1 MSQPRPAL
9 WTRGFVLACIANFLM
24 GMSFYVLMPTLPF
37 HLVEQLRIGEA
48 TVGLVLSSYVIAA
61 LLVRPFSGFIVDRF
75 NAKHA
80 YLVALAAYVLFTS
93 GYLLA
98 HTVLVFV
105 LVRLGIGVTFAV
117 MSTAAN
123 TQAIDIIPSA
133 RRGEGIGLFGL
144 MSSLAMALGPMA
156 GLWLMDHHPFQV
168 IFEAA
173 VAAGIAGL
181 LVASRVHAP
190 RKRRDGAATVL
201 SLDRFLLVRG
211 IPLALNLAVIGLGYG
226 MLLAF
231 AALHGKQLGA
241 GNTGIFFTLMAVGMM
256 VSRAFSGRLIDG
268 GRVVLATNG
277 GSLAIVAGLGL
288 MAYAAAPATYYL
300 SGLLAGFGF
309 GVVYPAY
316 QTATP
321 AAALRWPRI
330 SARWTWASAPA
341 WCWLAWSPRASGWAR
356 RSPAV
361 PGWRWSPAWSM
372 RCGCPRASCARRCRR
387 PLSPA
392 AHGRAQTTDD
402 RRLGRRRPVA
412 ESIRMRRPWMAA
424 PLPRGK
430 Q

>member
-1 MSQPRPAL
+1 MSMPRPAL
-9 WTRGFVLACIANFLM
+9 WTARFGLACVANFLM

-37 HLVEQLRIGEA
+37 HLVEHLRIGEA

-80 YLVALAAYVLFTS
+80 YLLALAAYVLFTS

-105 LVRLGIGVTFAV
+105 LVRLGIGLTFAV

-133 RRGEGIGLFGL
+133 RRGEGIGFFGL

-156 GLWLMDHHPFQV
+156 GLWLMDHYPFQA

-173 VAAGIAGL
+173 VAAGVAGL
-181 LVASRVHAP
+181 VAASLVHAP
-190 RKRRDGAATVL
+190 RKQRDGAATVL

-231 AALHGKQLGA
+231 AAIHGKRLGA

-268 GRVVLATNG
+268 GRVVVATNG
-277 GSLAIVAGLGL
+277 GTLAIVAGLGL
-288 MAYAAAPATYYL
+288 MACAGAPATYYL

-316 QTATP
+316 QTMMVNLGGHARRGTAVATYFCALDVGIGAGMVLAGMIAARFGLPAAFAGGAALALGAGLVYALALSARFVRAPSP
-321 AAALRWPRI
+321 AAA
-330 SARWTWASAPA
+330 TE
-341 WCWLAWSPRASGWAR
+341 G
-356 RSPAV
+356 
-361 PGWRWSPAWSM
+361 
-372 RCGCPRASCARRCRR
+372 
-387 PLSPA
+387 
-392 AHGRAQTTDD
+392 
-402 RRLGRRRPVA
+402 
-412 ESIRMRRPWMAA
+412 
-424 PLPRGK
+424 
-430 Q
+430 

>member
-80 YLVALAAYVLFTS
+80 YLMALAAYVLFTS

-98 HTVLVFV
+98 HTVLVFVLVFV

-316 QTATP
+316 QTMMVNLGSHARRGTAVATYFCALDVGIGAGMVLAGLV
-321 AAALRWPRI
+321 AARFGLGAAFASGAGLALVAGLVYALRL
-330 SARWTWASAPA
+330 SARFV
-341 WCWLAWSPRASGWAR
+341 R
-356 RSPAV
+356 
-361 PGWRWSPAWSM
+361 
-372 RCGCPRASCARRCRR
+372 
-387 PLSPA
+387 
-392 AHGRAQTTDD
+392 
-402 RRLGRRRPVA
+402 
-412 ESIRMRRPWMAA
+412 A
-424 PLPRGK
+424 PLPQAAVAGGARAGAND
-430 Q
+430 

>member
-1 MSQPRPAL
+1 MNMPRPAL
-9 WTRGFVLACIANFLM
+9 WTPGFLLACIANFLM

-37 HLVEQLRIGEA
+37 HLLEQLRIGEA
-48 TVGLVLSSYVIAA
+48 TVGAILSSYVIAA
-61 LLVRPFSGFIVDRF
+61 LLVRPFSGFIVDRC

-80 YLVALAAYVLFTS
+80 YLVALAGYVLFTA

-105 LVRLGIGVTFAV
+105 LVRLGIGLTFAV

-133 RRGEGIGLFGL
+133 RRGEGIGFFGL

-156 GLWLMDHHPFQV
+156 GLWLMDRYPFQA

-173 VAAGIAGL
+173 VAAGVAGL
-181 LVASRVHAP
+181 LVATRVHAP
-190 RKRRDGAATVL
+190 RKLRNSSATVL

-231 AALHGKQLGA
+231 AAIHGRQLGV

-268 GRVVLATNG
+268 GRVVSATNG
-277 GSLAIVAGLGL
+277 GSLAVVAGLGL
-288 MAYAAAPATYYL
+288 MAWASAPGTYYL

-316 QTATP
+316 QTMMVNLGGHAQRGTAVATYFC
-321 AAALRWPRI
+321 ALDVGIGAGMVLAGVIASRFGLPMAFAGGACLALGAGLAFALPL
-330 SARWTWASAPA
+330 SARFV
-341 WCWLAWSPRASGWAR
+341 RA
-356 RSPAV
+356 
-361 PGWRWSPAWSM
+361 
-372 RCGCPRASCARRCRR
+372 
-387 PLSPA
+387 
-392 AHGRAQTTDD
+392 
-402 RRLGRRRPVA
+402 PVA
-412 ESIRMRRPWMAA
+412 QAEPAGVHSAEEP
-424 PLPRGK
+424 G
-430 Q
+430 

>member
-316 QTATP
+316 QTMMVNLGGHARRGTAVATYFCALDVGIGAGMVLAGLV
-321 AAALRWPRI
+321 AARFGLGAAFASGAGLALVAGLVYALRL
-330 SARWTWASAPA
+330 SARFV
-341 WCWLAWSPRASGWAR
+341 R
-356 RSPAV
+356 
-361 PGWRWSPAWSM
+361 
-372 RCGCPRASCARRCRR
+372 
-387 PLSPA
+387 
-392 AHGRAQTTDD
+392 
-402 RRLGRRRPVA
+402 
-412 ESIRMRRPWMAA
+412 A
-424 PLPRGK
+424 PLPQAAVAGGARAGAND
-430 Q
+430 

>member
-1 MSQPRPAL
+1 MAWADGDGAGHARAGRAQDGPRVSAPRPAL
-9 WTRGFVLACIANFLM
+9 WTARFGLACVANFLM

-37 HLVEQLRIGEA
+37 HLLEQLRIGEA

-80 YLVALAAYVLFTS
+80 YLLALAAYVLFTS

-105 LVRLGIGVTFAV
+105 LVRLGIGMTFAV

-133 RRGEGIGLFGL
+133 RRGEGIGFFGL

-156 GLWLMDHHPFQV
+156 GLWLMDRYPFQA

-173 VAAGIAGL
+173 VAAGVAGL
-181 LVASRVHAP
+181 AAASLVHAP

-231 AALHGKQLGA
+231 AAIHGKQLGA

-268 GRVVLATNG
+268 GRVVVATNG
-277 GSLAIVAGLGL
+277 GTLAIVAGLGL
-288 MAYAAAPATYYL
+288 MAWAGAPATYYL

-316 QTATP
+316 QTMMVNLGGHAQRGTAVATYFCALDVGIGAGMVLAGMIAARFGLSAAFAGGAALALGAGLVYALALSARFVRAPVPAETAP
-321 AAALRWPRI
+321 AAE
-330 SARWTWASAPA
+330 
-341 WCWLAWSPRASGWAR
+341 G
-356 RSPAV
+356 
-361 PGWRWSPAWSM
+361 
-372 RCGCPRASCARRCRR
+372 
-387 PLSPA
+387 
-392 AHGRAQTTDD
+392 
-402 RRLGRRRPVA
+402 
-412 ESIRMRRPWMAA
+412 
-424 PLPRGK
+424 
-430 Q
+430 

>member
-1 MSQPRPAL
+1 MSAPRPAL
-9 WTRGFVLACIANFLM
+9 WTARFGLACVANFLM

-80 YLVALAAYVLFTS
+80 YLLALAAYVLFTS

-105 LVRLGIGVTFAV
+105 LVRLGIGMTFAV

-133 RRGEGIGLFGL
+133 RRGEGIGFFGL

-156 GLWLMDHHPFQV
+156 GLWLMDRYPFQA

-173 VAAGIAGL
+173 VAAGVAGL
-181 LVASRVHAP
+181 VAASLVHAP

-231 AALHGKQLGA
+231 AAIHGKQLGA

-268 GRVVLATNG
+268 GRVVVATNG
-277 GSLAIVAGLGL
+277 GTLAIVAGLGL
-288 MAYAAAPATYYL
+288 MAWAGAPATYYL

-316 QTATP
+316 QTMMVNLGGHAQRGTAVATYFC
-321 AAALRWPRI
+321 ALDVGIGAGMVLAGMIAARFGLSAAFAGGAALALGAGLVYALAL
-330 SARWTWASAPA
+330 SARFVRAPV
-341 WCWLAWSPRASGWAR
+341 
-356 RSPAV
+356 PAE
-361 PGWRWSPAWSM
+361 
-372 RCGCPRASCARRCRR
+372 
-387 PLSPA
+387 A
-392 AHGRAQTTDD
+392 AHA
-402 RRLGRRRPVA
+402 A
-412 ESIRMRRPWMAA
+412 E
-424 PLPRGK
+424 G
-430 Q
+430 

>member
-1 MSQPRPAL
+1 MSAPRPAL
-9 WTRGFVLACIANFLM
+9 WTARFGLACVANFLM

-80 YLVALAAYVLFTS
+80 YLLALAAYVLFTS

-133 RRGEGIGLFGL
+133 RRGEGIGFFGL

-156 GLWLMDHHPFQV
+156 GLWLMDRYPFQA

-173 VAAGIAGL
+173 VAAGVAGL
-181 LVASRVHAP
+181 AAASLVHAP

-231 AALHGKQLGA
+231 AAIHGKQLGA

-268 GRVVLATNG
+268 GRVVVATNG
-277 GSLAIVAGLGL
+277 GTLAIVAGLGL
-288 MAYAAAPATYYL
+288 MAWAGAPATYYL

-316 QTATP
+316 QTMMVNLGGHAQRGTAVATYFCALDVGIGAGMVLAGMIAARFGLSAAFAGGAALALGAGLVYALALSARFVRAPVPAEATP
-321 AAALRWPRI
+321 AAE
-330 SARWTWASAPA
+330 
-341 WCWLAWSPRASGWAR
+341 G
-356 RSPAV
+356 
-361 PGWRWSPAWSM
+361 
-372 RCGCPRASCARRCRR
+372 
-387 PLSPA
+387 
-392 AHGRAQTTDD
+392 
-402 RRLGRRRPVA
+402 
-412 ESIRMRRPWMAA
+412 
-424 PLPRGK
+424 
-430 Q
+430 